1 MSSESNLT
9 SRFQK
14 GQKKSPEEIKKR
26 EETKRVNKAIKN
38 LVYEQLK
45 QDLLNGDSA
54 KQKPYYQTFLNNYLK
69 QALKDPNGRPATTIA
84 SMIFT
89 PDILTA
95 LDASHEREMANDIN
109 FALYKLNEDYFQEQR
124 DVLVEINHSKK
135 ILVCCSRRAGK
146 CFGKG
151 TKIRLFDGT
160 IKNVEDIRV
169 GDIVLDYNGNP
180 TEVSSTTS
188 GTDKMYLVKDT
199 SLSNNMEFVCN
210 EPHIL
215 TIKCSRNDQTR
226 KHNSPYKKGEIYDI
240 PLVDFLKL
248 PKYEQKRFSLF
259 RASIEYEEKEHLIDP
274 YLLGLWLGD
283 GNKECPRITVCGDEK
298 DLCNYLSNNYNC
310 SISLSNGKSLN
321 VYGYYIKGI
330 KQFFKELNLLYNK
343 HIPFEYLHDS
353 KRNRLKLLAGL
364 IDSDGYKP
372 KRKNMLEFCNT
383 NKTLIDNVIE
393 LCNSLGFKT
402 SVRTKIP
409 TMYGKK
415 CSRCWTITI
424 KGKLS
429 NIPNVVKRKHCED
442 SKQDTCNNFTINYL
456 GINTY
461 YGFTLKGNKRF
472 CLEDYTVVHNTE
484 MTSGAIVKSALKNP
498 GSRIIYINLTFKN
511 AVKQI
516 WDKVIKASEDTG
528 LQIEKSSKN
537 DGEIEWVNGSSLR
550 IKGNSNNAEADT
562 LRGESKVSLVIID
575 EAFHQK
581 NMEYAINEV
590 IMPFLA
596 DLGDKAT
603 ILCTGTPPRIPHTYM
618 EKLWSKDKTWR
629 HYHWTA
635 ENNPHIPNFE
645 KFIEEVCKAKGL
657 TKEAPFIQRE
667 YYGVIGAYDTEA
679 MVFKNYQTYTELP
692 ASFTA
697 NRIAIGC
704 DWGFSDYNSIIT
716 VAYNTQS
723 GEAYIIEEKKFNKA
737 TVTEIITEVKK
748 SYEAA
753 KNRFGIDD
761 IQILCD
767 TNEQSITYELYAN
780 QHLPAYNA
788 YKYDKASAIA
798 QLSDWLRSG
807 KIKVNA
813 NDIYLKD
820 EFERTLYKRD
830 EDDDSILPEI
840 DDDIFH
846 PDAIMALLYASR
858 TIAFDMG
865 DKWQIDGV
873 NTGGESTNKKEGW

>member
-1 MSSESNLT
+1 MNSENNLT

-45 QDLLNGDSA
+45 QDLLNGDNA

-69 QALKDPNGRPATTIA
+69 QALKDPNGRPATTVA

-146 CFGKG
+146 S
-151 TKIRLFDGT
+151 
-160 IKNVEDIRV
+160 
-169 GDIVLDYNGNP
+169 Y
-180 TEVSSTTS
+180 
-188 GTDKMYLVKDT
+188 
-199 SLSNNMEFVCN
+199 
-210 EPHIL
+210 
-215 TIKCSRNDQTR
+215 
-226 KHNSPYKKGEIYDI
+226 
-240 PLVDFLKL
+240 
-248 PKYEQKRFSLF
+248 
-259 RASIEYEEKEHLIDP
+259 
-274 YLLGLWLGD
+274 
-283 GNKECPRITVCGDEK
+283 
-298 DLCNYLSNNYNC
+298 
-310 SISLSNGKSLN
+310 
-321 VYGYYIKGI
+321 
-330 KQFFKELNLLYNK
+330 
-343 HIPFEYLHDS
+343 
-353 KRNRLKLLAGL
+353 
-364 IDSDGYKP
+364 
-372 KRKNMLEFCNT
+372 FCA
-383 NKTLIDNVIE
+383 
-393 LCNSLGFKT
+393 
-402 SVRTKIP
+402 
-409 TMYGKK
+409 
-415 CSRCWTITI
+415 
-424 KGKLS
+424 
-429 NIPNVVKRKHCED
+429 
-442 SKQDTCNNFTINYL
+442 
-456 GINTY
+456 
-461 YGFTLKGNKRF
+461 
-472 CLEDYTVVHNTE
+472 
-484 MTSGAIVKSALKNP
+484 GAIVKSALKNP

-516 WDKVIKASEDTG
+516 WDNVIKASEAVG
-528 LQIEKSSKN
+528 LQIDKSSKN

-562 LRGESKVSLVIID
+562 LRGESKVSLVVID

-618 EKLWSKDKTWR
+618 EKLWSNDKTWR

-635 ENNPHIPNFE
+635 ENNPHVPDFE

-657 TKEAPFIQRE
+657 TKDAPFIQRE

-679 MVFKNYQTYTELP
+679 MVFKNYQSYTELP
-692 ASFTA
+692 TSFTA

-723 GEAYIIEEKKFNKA
+723 GEAYVIEEKKFNKA
-737 TVTEIITEVKK
+737 TVSEIITEVKR

>member
-1 MSSESNLT
+1 MNSESNLT

-14 GQKKSPEEIKKR
+14 GHKKSPEEIKKR

-45 QDLLNGDSA
+45 QDLLNGDNA

-69 QALKDPNGRPATTIA
+69 QALKDPNGRPATTVA

-146 CFGKG
+146 S
-151 TKIRLFDGT
+151 
-160 IKNVEDIRV
+160 
-169 GDIVLDYNGNP
+169 Y
-180 TEVSSTTS
+180 
-188 GTDKMYLVKDT
+188 
-199 SLSNNMEFVCN
+199 
-210 EPHIL
+210 
-215 TIKCSRNDQTR
+215 
-226 KHNSPYKKGEIYDI
+226 
-240 PLVDFLKL
+240 
-248 PKYEQKRFSLF
+248 
-259 RASIEYEEKEHLIDP
+259 
-274 YLLGLWLGD
+274 
-283 GNKECPRITVCGDEK
+283 
-298 DLCNYLSNNYNC
+298 
-310 SISLSNGKSLN
+310 
-321 VYGYYIKGI
+321 
-330 KQFFKELNLLYNK
+330 
-343 HIPFEYLHDS
+343 
-353 KRNRLKLLAGL
+353 
-364 IDSDGYKP
+364 
-372 KRKNMLEFCNT
+372 FCA
-383 NKTLIDNVIE
+383 
-393 LCNSLGFKT
+393 
-402 SVRTKIP
+402 
-409 TMYGKK
+409 
-415 CSRCWTITI
+415 
-424 KGKLS
+424 
-429 NIPNVVKRKHCED
+429 
-442 SKQDTCNNFTINYL
+442 
-456 GINTY
+456 
-461 YGFTLKGNKRF
+461 
-472 CLEDYTVVHNTE
+472 
-484 MTSGAIVKSALKNP
+484 GAIVKSALKNP

-516 WDKVIKASEDTG
+516 WDNVIKASEAVG
-528 LQIEKSSKN
+528 LQIDKSSKN

-562 LRGESKVSLVIID
+562 LRGESKVSLVVID

-618 EKLWSKDKTWR
+618 EKLWNNDKTWR

-635 ENNPHIPNFE
+635 ENNPHVPDFE

-657 TKEAPFIQRE
+657 TKDAPFIQRE

-679 MVFKNYQTYTELP
+679 MVFKNYQSYTELP
-692 ASFTA
+692 TSFTA

-723 GEAYIIEEKKFNKA
+723 GEAYVIEEKKFNKA
-737 TVTEIITEVKK
+737 TVSEIIAEVKR

-830 EDDDSILPEI
+830 EDDSILPEI

>member
-69 QALKDPNGRPATTIA
+69 QALKDPNGRPATTVA

-146 CFGKG
+146 S
-151 TKIRLFDGT
+151 
-160 IKNVEDIRV
+160 
-169 GDIVLDYNGNP
+169 Y
-180 TEVSSTTS
+180 
-188 GTDKMYLVKDT
+188 
-199 SLSNNMEFVCN
+199 
-210 EPHIL
+210 
-215 TIKCSRNDQTR
+215 
-226 KHNSPYKKGEIYDI
+226 
-240 PLVDFLKL
+240 
-248 PKYEQKRFSLF
+248 
-259 RASIEYEEKEHLIDP
+259 
-274 YLLGLWLGD
+274 
-283 GNKECPRITVCGDEK
+283 
-298 DLCNYLSNNYNC
+298 
-310 SISLSNGKSLN
+310 
-321 VYGYYIKGI
+321 
-330 KQFFKELNLLYNK
+330 
-343 HIPFEYLHDS
+343 
-353 KRNRLKLLAGL
+353 
-364 IDSDGYKP
+364 
-372 KRKNMLEFCNT
+372 FCA
-383 NKTLIDNVIE
+383 
-393 LCNSLGFKT
+393 
-402 SVRTKIP
+402 
-409 TMYGKK
+409 
-415 CSRCWTITI
+415 
-424 KGKLS
+424 
-429 NIPNVVKRKHCED
+429 
-442 SKQDTCNNFTINYL
+442 
-456 GINTY
+456 
-461 YGFTLKGNKRF
+461 
-472 CLEDYTVVHNTE
+472 
-484 MTSGAIVKSALKNP
+484 GAIVKSALKNP

-516 WDKVIKASEDTG
+516 WDNVIKASEAVG
-528 LQIEKSSKN
+528 LQIDKSSKN

-562 LRGESKVSLVIID
+562 LRGESKVSLVVID

-618 EKLWSKDKTWR
+618 EKLWSNDKTWR

-635 ENNPHIPNFE
+635 ENNPHVPDFE

-657 TKEAPFIQRE
+657 TKDAPFIQRE

-679 MVFKNYQTYTELP
+679 MVFKNYQSYTELP
-692 ASFTA
+692 TSFTA

-723 GEAYIIEEKKFNKA
+723 GEAYVIEEKKFNKA
-737 TVTEIITEVKK
+737 TVSEIITEVKR

>member
-45 QDLLNGDSA
+45 QDLLNGDNA

-69 QALKDPNGRPATTIA
+69 QALKDPNGRPATTVA

-146 CFGKG
+146 S
-151 TKIRLFDGT
+151 
-160 IKNVEDIRV
+160 
-169 GDIVLDYNGNP
+169 Y
-180 TEVSSTTS
+180 
-188 GTDKMYLVKDT
+188 
-199 SLSNNMEFVCN
+199 
-210 EPHIL
+210 
-215 TIKCSRNDQTR
+215 
-226 KHNSPYKKGEIYDI
+226 
-240 PLVDFLKL
+240 
-248 PKYEQKRFSLF
+248 
-259 RASIEYEEKEHLIDP
+259 
-274 YLLGLWLGD
+274 
-283 GNKECPRITVCGDEK
+283 
-298 DLCNYLSNNYNC
+298 
-310 SISLSNGKSLN
+310 
-321 VYGYYIKGI
+321 
-330 KQFFKELNLLYNK
+330 
-343 HIPFEYLHDS
+343 
-353 KRNRLKLLAGL
+353 
-364 IDSDGYKP
+364 
-372 KRKNMLEFCNT
+372 FCA
-383 NKTLIDNVIE
+383 
-393 LCNSLGFKT
+393 
-402 SVRTKIP
+402 
-409 TMYGKK
+409 
-415 CSRCWTITI
+415 
-424 KGKLS
+424 
-429 NIPNVVKRKHCED
+429 
-442 SKQDTCNNFTINYL
+442 
-456 GINTY
+456 
-461 YGFTLKGNKRF
+461 
-472 CLEDYTVVHNTE
+472 
-484 MTSGAIVKSALKNP
+484 GAIVKSALKNP

-516 WDKVIKASEDTG
+516 WDNVIKASEAVG
-528 LQIEKSSKN
+528 LQIDKSSKN

-562 LRGESKVSLVIID
+562 LRGESKVSLVVID

-618 EKLWSKDKTWR
+618 EKLWSNDKTWR

-635 ENNPHIPNFE
+635 ENNPHVPDFE
-645 KFIEEVCKAKGL
+645 KFIEEVCEAKGL
-657 TKEAPFIQRE
+657 TKDAPFIQRE

-679 MVFKNYQTYTELP
+679 MVFKNYQSYTELP
-692 ASFTA
+692 TSFTA

-723 GEAYIIEEKKFNKA
+723 GEAYVIEEKKFNKA
-737 TVTEIITEVKK
+737 TVSEIITEVKK
-748 SYEAA
+748 SYETA

>member
-69 QALKDPNGRPATTIA
+69 QALKDPNGRPATTVA

-146 CFGKG
+146 S
-151 TKIRLFDGT
+151 
-160 IKNVEDIRV
+160 
-169 GDIVLDYNGNP
+169 Y
-180 TEVSSTTS
+180 
-188 GTDKMYLVKDT
+188 
-199 SLSNNMEFVCN
+199 
-210 EPHIL
+210 
-215 TIKCSRNDQTR
+215 
-226 KHNSPYKKGEIYDI
+226 
-240 PLVDFLKL
+240 
-248 PKYEQKRFSLF
+248 
-259 RASIEYEEKEHLIDP
+259 
-274 YLLGLWLGD
+274 
-283 GNKECPRITVCGDEK
+283 
-298 DLCNYLSNNYNC
+298 
-310 SISLSNGKSLN
+310 
-321 VYGYYIKGI
+321 
-330 KQFFKELNLLYNK
+330 
-343 HIPFEYLHDS
+343 
-353 KRNRLKLLAGL
+353 
-364 IDSDGYKP
+364 
-372 KRKNMLEFCNT
+372 FCA
-383 NKTLIDNVIE
+383 
-393 LCNSLGFKT
+393 
-402 SVRTKIP
+402 
-409 TMYGKK
+409 
-415 CSRCWTITI
+415 
-424 KGKLS
+424 
-429 NIPNVVKRKHCED
+429 
-442 SKQDTCNNFTINYL
+442 
-456 GINTY
+456 
-461 YGFTLKGNKRF
+461 
-472 CLEDYTVVHNTE
+472 
-484 MTSGAIVKSALKNP
+484 GAIVKSALKNP

-516 WDKVIKASEDTG
+516 WDNVIKASEEVG
-528 LQIEKSSKN
+528 LQIDKSSKN

-562 LRGESKVSLVIID
+562 LRGESKVSLVVID

-618 EKLWSKDKTWR
+618 EKLWSNDKTWR

-657 TKEAPFIQRE
+657 TKDAPFIQRE

-692 ASFTA
+692 TSFTA

-723 GEAYIIEEKKFNKA
+723 GEAYVIEEKKFNKA
-737 TVTEIITEVKK
+737 TVSEIITEVKR

>member
-1 MSSESNLT
+1 MNSESNLT

-89 PDILTA
+89 PDLLTA

-146 CFGKG
+146 S
-151 TKIRLFDGT
+151 
-160 IKNVEDIRV
+160 
-169 GDIVLDYNGNP
+169 Y
-180 TEVSSTTS
+180 
-188 GTDKMYLVKDT
+188 
-199 SLSNNMEFVCN
+199 
-210 EPHIL
+210 
-215 TIKCSRNDQTR
+215 
-226 KHNSPYKKGEIYDI
+226 
-240 PLVDFLKL
+240 
-248 PKYEQKRFSLF
+248 
-259 RASIEYEEKEHLIDP
+259 
-274 YLLGLWLGD
+274 
-283 GNKECPRITVCGDEK
+283 
-298 DLCNYLSNNYNC
+298 
-310 SISLSNGKSLN
+310 
-321 VYGYYIKGI
+321 
-330 KQFFKELNLLYNK
+330 
-343 HIPFEYLHDS
+343 
-353 KRNRLKLLAGL
+353 
-364 IDSDGYKP
+364 
-372 KRKNMLEFCNT
+372 FCA
-383 NKTLIDNVIE
+383 
-393 LCNSLGFKT
+393 
-402 SVRTKIP
+402 
-409 TMYGKK
+409 
-415 CSRCWTITI
+415 
-424 KGKLS
+424 
-429 NIPNVVKRKHCED
+429 
-442 SKQDTCNNFTINYL
+442 
-456 GINTY
+456 
-461 YGFTLKGNKRF
+461 
-472 CLEDYTVVHNTE
+472 
-484 MTSGAIVKSALKNP
+484 GAIVKSALKNP

-516 WDKVIKASEDTG
+516 WDNVIKASEAVG
-528 LQIEKSSKN
+528 LQIDKSSKN

-562 LRGESKVSLVIID
+562 LRGESKVSLVVID

-618 EKLWSKDKTWR
+618 EKLWSNDKTWR

-657 TKEAPFIQRE
+657 TKDAPFIQRE

-723 GEAYIIEEKKFNKA
+723 GEAYVIEEKKFNKA
-737 TVTEIITEVKK
+737 TVSEIITEVKK

>member
-45 QDLLNGDSA
+45 QDLLNGDNA

-69 QALKDPNGRPATTIA
+69 QALKDPNGRPATTVA

-146 CFGKG
+146 S
-151 TKIRLFDGT
+151 
-160 IKNVEDIRV
+160 
-169 GDIVLDYNGNP
+169 Y
-180 TEVSSTTS
+180 
-188 GTDKMYLVKDT
+188 
-199 SLSNNMEFVCN
+199 
-210 EPHIL
+210 
-215 TIKCSRNDQTR
+215 
-226 KHNSPYKKGEIYDI
+226 
-240 PLVDFLKL
+240 
-248 PKYEQKRFSLF
+248 
-259 RASIEYEEKEHLIDP
+259 
-274 YLLGLWLGD
+274 
-283 GNKECPRITVCGDEK
+283 
-298 DLCNYLSNNYNC
+298 
-310 SISLSNGKSLN
+310 
-321 VYGYYIKGI
+321 
-330 KQFFKELNLLYNK
+330 
-343 HIPFEYLHDS
+343 
-353 KRNRLKLLAGL
+353 
-364 IDSDGYKP
+364 
-372 KRKNMLEFCNT
+372 FCA
-383 NKTLIDNVIE
+383 
-393 LCNSLGFKT
+393 
-402 SVRTKIP
+402 
-409 TMYGKK
+409 
-415 CSRCWTITI
+415 
-424 KGKLS
+424 
-429 NIPNVVKRKHCED
+429 
-442 SKQDTCNNFTINYL
+442 
-456 GINTY
+456 
-461 YGFTLKGNKRF
+461 
-472 CLEDYTVVHNTE
+472 
-484 MTSGAIVKSALKNP
+484 GAIVKSALKNP

-516 WDKVIKASEDTG
+516 WDNVIKASEAVG
-528 LQIEKSSKN
+528 LQIDKSSKN

-562 LRGESKVSLVIID
+562 LRGESKVSLVVID

-618 EKLWSKDKTWR
+618 EKLWNNDKTWR

-635 ENNPHIPNFE
+635 ENNPHVPDFE

-657 TKEAPFIQRE
+657 TKDAPFIQRE

-679 MVFKNYQTYTELP
+679 MVFKNYQSYTELP
-692 ASFTA
+692 TSFTA

-723 GEAYIIEEKKFNKA
+723 GEAYVIEEKKFNKA
-737 TVTEIITEVKK
+737 TVSEIIAEVKR

>member
-1 MSSESNLT
+1 MSSENNLT

-45 QDLLNGDSA
+45 QDLLNGDNA

-69 QALKDPNGRPATTIA
+69 QALKDPNGRPATTVA

-146 CFGKG
+146 S
-151 TKIRLFDGT
+151 
-160 IKNVEDIRV
+160 
-169 GDIVLDYNGNP
+169 Y
-180 TEVSSTTS
+180 
-188 GTDKMYLVKDT
+188 
-199 SLSNNMEFVCN
+199 
-210 EPHIL
+210 
-215 TIKCSRNDQTR
+215 
-226 KHNSPYKKGEIYDI
+226 
-240 PLVDFLKL
+240 
-248 PKYEQKRFSLF
+248 
-259 RASIEYEEKEHLIDP
+259 
-274 YLLGLWLGD
+274 
-283 GNKECPRITVCGDEK
+283 
-298 DLCNYLSNNYNC
+298 
-310 SISLSNGKSLN
+310 
-321 VYGYYIKGI
+321 
-330 KQFFKELNLLYNK
+330 
-343 HIPFEYLHDS
+343 
-353 KRNRLKLLAGL
+353 
-364 IDSDGYKP
+364 
-372 KRKNMLEFCNT
+372 FCA
-383 NKTLIDNVIE
+383 
-393 LCNSLGFKT
+393 
-402 SVRTKIP
+402 
-409 TMYGKK
+409 
-415 CSRCWTITI
+415 
-424 KGKLS
+424 
-429 NIPNVVKRKHCED
+429 
-442 SKQDTCNNFTINYL
+442 
-456 GINTY
+456 
-461 YGFTLKGNKRF
+461 
-472 CLEDYTVVHNTE
+472 
-484 MTSGAIVKSALKNP
+484 GAIVKSALKNP

-516 WDKVIKASEDTG
+516 WDNVIKASEAVG
-528 LQIEKSSKN
+528 LQIDKSSKN

-562 LRGESKVSLVIID
+562 LRGESKVSLVVID

-618 EKLWSKDKTWR
+618 EKLWSDDKTWR

-635 ENNPHIPNFE
+635 ENNPHVPDFE

-657 TKEAPFIQRE
+657 TKDAPFIQRE

-679 MVFKNYQTYTELP
+679 MVFKNYQSYTELP
-692 ASFTA
+692 TSFTA

-723 GEAYIIEEKKFNKA
+723 GEAYVIEEKKFNKA
-737 TVTEIITEVKK
+737 TVSEIITEVKK

>member
-146 CFGKG
+146 S
-151 TKIRLFDGT
+151 
-160 IKNVEDIRV
+160 
-169 GDIVLDYNGNP
+169 Y
-180 TEVSSTTS
+180 
-188 GTDKMYLVKDT
+188 
-199 SLSNNMEFVCN
+199 
-210 EPHIL
+210 
-215 TIKCSRNDQTR
+215 
-226 KHNSPYKKGEIYDI
+226 
-240 PLVDFLKL
+240 
-248 PKYEQKRFSLF
+248 
-259 RASIEYEEKEHLIDP
+259 
-274 YLLGLWLGD
+274 
-283 GNKECPRITVCGDEK
+283 
-298 DLCNYLSNNYNC
+298 
-310 SISLSNGKSLN
+310 
-321 VYGYYIKGI
+321 
-330 KQFFKELNLLYNK
+330 
-343 HIPFEYLHDS
+343 
-353 KRNRLKLLAGL
+353 
-364 IDSDGYKP
+364 
-372 KRKNMLEFCNT
+372 FCA
-383 NKTLIDNVIE
+383 
-393 LCNSLGFKT
+393 
-402 SVRTKIP
+402 
-409 TMYGKK
+409 
-415 CSRCWTITI
+415 
-424 KGKLS
+424 
-429 NIPNVVKRKHCED
+429 
-442 SKQDTCNNFTINYL
+442 
-456 GINTY
+456 
-461 YGFTLKGNKRF
+461 
-472 CLEDYTVVHNTE
+472 
-484 MTSGAIVKSALKNP
+484 GAIVKSALKNP

-516 WDKVIKASEDTG
+516 WDNVIKASEDTG
-528 LQIEKSSKN
+528 LQIDKSSKN

-562 LRGESKVSLVIID
+562 LRGESKVSLVVID

-618 EKLWSKDKTWR
+618 EKLWSNDKTWR

-635 ENNPHIPNFE
+635 ENNPHIPDFE
-645 KFIEEVCKAKGL
+645 KFIEEVCEAKGL
-657 TKEAPFIQRE
+657 TKDAPFIQRE

-679 MVFKNYQTYTELP
+679 MVFKNYQSYTELP
-692 ASFTA
+692 TSFTA

-723 GEAYIIEEKKFNKA
+723 GEAYVIEEKKFNKA
-737 TVTEIITEVKK
+737 TVSEIITEVKR

>member
-146 CFGKG
+146 S
-151 TKIRLFDGT
+151 
-160 IKNVEDIRV
+160 
-169 GDIVLDYNGNP
+169 Y
-180 TEVSSTTS
+180 
-188 GTDKMYLVKDT
+188 
-199 SLSNNMEFVCN
+199 
-210 EPHIL
+210 
-215 TIKCSRNDQTR
+215 
-226 KHNSPYKKGEIYDI
+226 
-240 PLVDFLKL
+240 
-248 PKYEQKRFSLF
+248 
-259 RASIEYEEKEHLIDP
+259 
-274 YLLGLWLGD
+274 
-283 GNKECPRITVCGDEK
+283 
-298 DLCNYLSNNYNC
+298 
-310 SISLSNGKSLN
+310 
-321 VYGYYIKGI
+321 
-330 KQFFKELNLLYNK
+330 
-343 HIPFEYLHDS
+343 
-353 KRNRLKLLAGL
+353 
-364 IDSDGYKP
+364 
-372 KRKNMLEFCNT
+372 FCA
-383 NKTLIDNVIE
+383 
-393 LCNSLGFKT
+393 
-402 SVRTKIP
+402 
-409 TMYGKK
+409 
-415 CSRCWTITI
+415 
-424 KGKLS
+424 
-429 NIPNVVKRKHCED
+429 
-442 SKQDTCNNFTINYL
+442 
-456 GINTY
+456 
-461 YGFTLKGNKRF
+461 
-472 CLEDYTVVHNTE
+472 
-484 MTSGAIVKSALKNP
+484 GAIVKSALKNP

-516 WDKVIKASEDTG
+516 WDNVIKASEAVG
-528 LQIEKSSKN
+528 LQIDKSSKN

-562 LRGESKVSLVIID
+562 LRGESKVSLVVID

-618 EKLWSKDKTWR
+618 EKLWSNDKTWR

-635 ENNPHIPNFE
+635 ENNPHIPDFE

-657 TKEAPFIQRE
+657 TKDAPFIQRE

-692 ASFTA
+692 TSFTA

-723 GEAYIIEEKKFNKA
+723 GEAYVIEEKKFNKA
-737 TVTEIITEVKK
+737 TVSEIITEVKR

>member
-89 PDILTA
+89 PDVLTA

-146 CFGKG
+146 SYFC
-151 TKIRLFDGT
+151 
-160 IKNVEDIRV
+160 
-169 GDIVLDYNGNP
+169 
-180 TEVSSTTS
+180 
-188 GTDKMYLVKDT
+188 
-199 SLSNNMEFVCN
+199 
-210 EPHIL
+210 
-215 TIKCSRNDQTR
+215 
-226 KHNSPYKKGEIYDI
+226 
-240 PLVDFLKL
+240 
-248 PKYEQKRFSLF
+248 
-259 RASIEYEEKEHLIDP
+259 
-274 YLLGLWLGD
+274 
-283 GNKECPRITVCGDEK
+283 
-298 DLCNYLSNNYNC
+298 
-310 SISLSNGKSLN
+310 
-321 VYGYYIKGI
+321 
-330 KQFFKELNLLYNK
+330 
-343 HIPFEYLHDS
+343 
-353 KRNRLKLLAGL
+353 AGA
-364 IDSDGYKP
+364 
-372 KRKNMLEFCNT
+372 
-383 NKTLIDNVIE
+383 V
-393 LCNSLGFKT
+393 
-402 SVRTKIP
+402 
-409 TMYGKK
+409 
-415 CSRCWTITI
+415 
-424 KGKLS
+424 
-429 NIPNVVKRKHCED
+429 
-442 SKQDTCNNFTINYL
+442 
-456 GINTY
+456 
-461 YGFTLKGNKRF
+461 
-472 CLEDYTVVHNTE
+472 
-484 MTSGAIVKSALKNP
+484 VKSALKNP

-516 WDKVIKASEDTG
+516 WDNVIKASEAVG
-528 LQIEKSSKN
+528 LQIDKSSKN

-562 LRGESKVSLVIID
+562 LRGESKVSLVVID

-618 EKLWSKDKTWR
+618 EKLWSNDKTWR

-635 ENNPHIPNFE
+635 ENNPHIPDFE

-657 TKEAPFIQRE
+657 TKDAPFIQRE

-692 ASFTA
+692 TSFTA

-723 GEAYIIEEKKFNKA
+723 GEAYVIEEKKFNKA
-737 TVTEIITEVKK
+737 TVSEIITEVKR
-748 SYEAA
+748 SYETA

>member
-89 PDILTA
+89 PDVLTA

-146 CFGKG
+146 S
-151 TKIRLFDGT
+151 
-160 IKNVEDIRV
+160 
-169 GDIVLDYNGNP
+169 Y
-180 TEVSSTTS
+180 
-188 GTDKMYLVKDT
+188 
-199 SLSNNMEFVCN
+199 
-210 EPHIL
+210 
-215 TIKCSRNDQTR
+215 
-226 KHNSPYKKGEIYDI
+226 
-240 PLVDFLKL
+240 
-248 PKYEQKRFSLF
+248 
-259 RASIEYEEKEHLIDP
+259 
-274 YLLGLWLGD
+274 
-283 GNKECPRITVCGDEK
+283 
-298 DLCNYLSNNYNC
+298 
-310 SISLSNGKSLN
+310 
-321 VYGYYIKGI
+321 
-330 KQFFKELNLLYNK
+330 
-343 HIPFEYLHDS
+343 
-353 KRNRLKLLAGL
+353 
-364 IDSDGYKP
+364 
-372 KRKNMLEFCNT
+372 FCA
-383 NKTLIDNVIE
+383 
-393 LCNSLGFKT
+393 
-402 SVRTKIP
+402 
-409 TMYGKK
+409 
-415 CSRCWTITI
+415 
-424 KGKLS
+424 
-429 NIPNVVKRKHCED
+429 
-442 SKQDTCNNFTINYL
+442 
-456 GINTY
+456 
-461 YGFTLKGNKRF
+461 
-472 CLEDYTVVHNTE
+472 
-484 MTSGAIVKSALKNP
+484 GAIVKSALKNP

-516 WDKVIKASEDTG
+516 WDNVIKASEAVG
-528 LQIEKSSKN
+528 LQIDKSSKN

-562 LRGESKVSLVIID
+562 LRGESKVSLVVID

-618 EKLWSKDKTWR
+618 EKLWSNDKTWR

-635 ENNPHIPNFE
+635 ENNPHIPDFE
-645 KFIEEVCKAKGL
+645 KFIEEVCEAKGL
-657 TKEAPFIQRE
+657 TKDAPFIQRE

-692 ASFTA
+692 TSFTA

-723 GEAYIIEEKKFNKA
+723 GEAYVIEEKKFNKA
-737 TVTEIITEVKK
+737 TVTEIITEVKR
-748 SYEAA
+748 SYETA

>member
-45 QDLLNGDSA
+45 QDLLNGDNA

-69 QALKDPNGRPATTIA
+69 QALKDPNGRPATTVD

-146 CFGKG
+146 S
-151 TKIRLFDGT
+151 
-160 IKNVEDIRV
+160 
-169 GDIVLDYNGNP
+169 Y
-180 TEVSSTTS
+180 
-188 GTDKMYLVKDT
+188 
-199 SLSNNMEFVCN
+199 
-210 EPHIL
+210 
-215 TIKCSRNDQTR
+215 
-226 KHNSPYKKGEIYDI
+226 
-240 PLVDFLKL
+240 
-248 PKYEQKRFSLF
+248 
-259 RASIEYEEKEHLIDP
+259 
-274 YLLGLWLGD
+274 
-283 GNKECPRITVCGDEK
+283 
-298 DLCNYLSNNYNC
+298 
-310 SISLSNGKSLN
+310 
-321 VYGYYIKGI
+321 
-330 KQFFKELNLLYNK
+330 
-343 HIPFEYLHDS
+343 
-353 KRNRLKLLAGL
+353 
-364 IDSDGYKP
+364 
-372 KRKNMLEFCNT
+372 FCA
-383 NKTLIDNVIE
+383 
-393 LCNSLGFKT
+393 
-402 SVRTKIP
+402 
-409 TMYGKK
+409 
-415 CSRCWTITI
+415 
-424 KGKLS
+424 
-429 NIPNVVKRKHCED
+429 
-442 SKQDTCNNFTINYL
+442 
-456 GINTY
+456 
-461 YGFTLKGNKRF
+461 
-472 CLEDYTVVHNTE
+472 
-484 MTSGAIVKSALKNP
+484 GAIVKSALKNP

-516 WDKVIKASEDTG
+516 WDNVIKASEAVG
-528 LQIEKSSKN
+528 LQIDKSSKN

-562 LRGESKVSLVIID
+562 LRGESKVSLVVID

-618 EKLWSKDKTWR
+618 EKLWSNDKTWR

-635 ENNPHIPNFE
+635 ENNPHVPDFE

-657 TKEAPFIQRE
+657 TKDAPFIQRE

-679 MVFKNYQTYTELP
+679 MVFKNYQSYTELP
-692 ASFTA
+692 TSFTA

-723 GEAYIIEEKKFNKA
+723 GEAYVIEEKKFNKA
-737 TVTEIITEVKK
+737 TVSEIITEVKR

>member
-146 CFGKG
+146 S
-151 TKIRLFDGT
+151 
-160 IKNVEDIRV
+160 
-169 GDIVLDYNGNP
+169 Y
-180 TEVSSTTS
+180 
-188 GTDKMYLVKDT
+188 
-199 SLSNNMEFVCN
+199 
-210 EPHIL
+210 
-215 TIKCSRNDQTR
+215 
-226 KHNSPYKKGEIYDI
+226 
-240 PLVDFLKL
+240 
-248 PKYEQKRFSLF
+248 
-259 RASIEYEEKEHLIDP
+259 
-274 YLLGLWLGD
+274 
-283 GNKECPRITVCGDEK
+283 
-298 DLCNYLSNNYNC
+298 
-310 SISLSNGKSLN
+310 
-321 VYGYYIKGI
+321 
-330 KQFFKELNLLYNK
+330 
-343 HIPFEYLHDS
+343 
-353 KRNRLKLLAGL
+353 
-364 IDSDGYKP
+364 
-372 KRKNMLEFCNT
+372 FCA
-383 NKTLIDNVIE
+383 
-393 LCNSLGFKT
+393 
-402 SVRTKIP
+402 
-409 TMYGKK
+409 
-415 CSRCWTITI
+415 
-424 KGKLS
+424 
-429 NIPNVVKRKHCED
+429 
-442 SKQDTCNNFTINYL
+442 
-456 GINTY
+456 
-461 YGFTLKGNKRF
+461 
-472 CLEDYTVVHNTE
+472 
-484 MTSGAIVKSALKNP
+484 GAIVKSALKNP

-511 AVKQI
+511 AVKQV
-516 WDKVIKASEDTG
+516 WDNVIKASEDTG
-528 LQIEKSSKN
+528 LQIDKSSKN

-618 EKLWSKDKTWR
+618 EKLWSNDKTWR

-657 TKEAPFIQRE
+657 TKDAPFIQRE

-692 ASFTA
+692 TSFTA

-723 GEAYIIEEKKFNKA
+723 GEAYVIEEKKFNKA
-737 TVTEIITEVKK
+737 TVSEIITEVKR

>member
-45 QDLLNGDSA
+45 QDLLNGDNA

-89 PDILTA
+89 PDVLTA

-135 ILVCCSRRAGK
+135 ILGCCSRRAGK
-146 CFGKG
+146 SFMC
-151 TKIRLFDGT
+151 
-160 IKNVEDIRV
+160 
-169 GDIVLDYNGNP
+169 
-180 TEVSSTTS
+180 
-188 GTDKMYLVKDT
+188 
-199 SLSNNMEFVCN
+199 
-210 EPHIL
+210 
-215 TIKCSRNDQTR
+215 
-226 KHNSPYKKGEIYDI
+226 
-240 PLVDFLKL
+240 
-248 PKYEQKRFSLF
+248 
-259 RASIEYEEKEHLIDP
+259 A
-274 YLLGLWLGD
+274 
-283 GNKECPRITVCGDEK
+283 
-298 DLCNYLSNNYNC
+298 
-310 SISLSNGKSLN
+310 
-321 VYGYYIKGI
+321 
-330 KQFFKELNLLYNK
+330 
-343 HIPFEYLHDS
+343 
-353 KRNRLKLLAGL
+353 
-364 IDSDGYKP
+364 
-372 KRKNMLEFCNT
+372 
-383 NKTLIDNVIE
+383 
-393 LCNSLGFKT
+393 
-402 SVRTKIP
+402 
-409 TMYGKK
+409 
-415 CSRCWTITI
+415 
-424 KGKLS
+424 
-429 NIPNVVKRKHCED
+429 
-442 SKQDTCNNFTINYL
+442 
-456 GINTY
+456 
-461 YGFTLKGNKRF
+461 
-472 CLEDYTVVHNTE
+472 
-484 MTSGAIVKSALKNP
+484 GAIVKSALKNP

-516 WDKVIKASEDTG
+516 WDNVIKASEAVG

-562 LRGESKVSLVIID
+562 LRGESKVSLVVID

-618 EKLWSKDKTWR
+618 EKLWSNDKTWR

-635 ENNPHIPNFE
+635 ENNPHIPDFE
-645 KFIEEVCKAKGL
+645 KFIEEVCEAKGL
-657 TKEAPFIQRE
+657 TKDAPFIQRE

-692 ASFTA
+692 TSFTA

-723 GEAYIIEEKKFNKA
+723 GEAYVIEEKKFNKA
-737 TVTEIITEVKK
+737 TVTEIITEVKR

-820 EFERTLYKRD
+820 EFERTIYKRD

>member
-1 MSSESNLT
+1 MNSESNLT

-45 QDLLNGDSA
+45 QDLLNGDNA

-69 QALKDPNGRPATTIA
+69 QALKDPNGRPATTVA

-146 CFGKG
+146 S
-151 TKIRLFDGT
+151 
-160 IKNVEDIRV
+160 
-169 GDIVLDYNGNP
+169 Y
-180 TEVSSTTS
+180 
-188 GTDKMYLVKDT
+188 
-199 SLSNNMEFVCN
+199 
-210 EPHIL
+210 
-215 TIKCSRNDQTR
+215 
-226 KHNSPYKKGEIYDI
+226 
-240 PLVDFLKL
+240 
-248 PKYEQKRFSLF
+248 
-259 RASIEYEEKEHLIDP
+259 
-274 YLLGLWLGD
+274 
-283 GNKECPRITVCGDEK
+283 
-298 DLCNYLSNNYNC
+298 
-310 SISLSNGKSLN
+310 
-321 VYGYYIKGI
+321 
-330 KQFFKELNLLYNK
+330 
-343 HIPFEYLHDS
+343 
-353 KRNRLKLLAGL
+353 
-364 IDSDGYKP
+364 
-372 KRKNMLEFCNT
+372 FCA
-383 NKTLIDNVIE
+383 
-393 LCNSLGFKT
+393 
-402 SVRTKIP
+402 
-409 TMYGKK
+409 
-415 CSRCWTITI
+415 
-424 KGKLS
+424 
-429 NIPNVVKRKHCED
+429 
-442 SKQDTCNNFTINYL
+442 
-456 GINTY
+456 
-461 YGFTLKGNKRF
+461 
-472 CLEDYTVVHNTE
+472 
-484 MTSGAIVKSALKNP
+484 GAIVKSALKNP

-516 WDKVIKASEDTG
+516 WDNVIKASEAVG
-528 LQIEKSSKN
+528 LQIDKSSKN

-562 LRGESKVSLVIID
+562 LRGESKVSLVVID

-618 EKLWSKDKTWR
+618 EKLWSNDKTWR

-635 ENNPHIPNFE
+635 ENNPHVPDFE

-657 TKEAPFIQRE
+657 TKDAPFIQRE

-679 MVFKNYQTYTELP
+679 MVFKNYQSYTELP
-692 ASFTA
+692 TSFTA

-723 GEAYIIEEKKFNKA
+723 GEAYVIEEKKFNKA
-737 TVTEIITEVKK
+737 TVSEIIAEVKR

>member
-69 QALKDPNGRPATTIA
+69 QALKDPNGRPASTVA

-89 PDILTA
+89 PDVLTA

-146 CFGKG
+146 S
-151 TKIRLFDGT
+151 
-160 IKNVEDIRV
+160 
-169 GDIVLDYNGNP
+169 Y
-180 TEVSSTTS
+180 
-188 GTDKMYLVKDT
+188 
-199 SLSNNMEFVCN
+199 
-210 EPHIL
+210 
-215 TIKCSRNDQTR
+215 
-226 KHNSPYKKGEIYDI
+226 
-240 PLVDFLKL
+240 
-248 PKYEQKRFSLF
+248 
-259 RASIEYEEKEHLIDP
+259 
-274 YLLGLWLGD
+274 
-283 GNKECPRITVCGDEK
+283 
-298 DLCNYLSNNYNC
+298 
-310 SISLSNGKSLN
+310 
-321 VYGYYIKGI
+321 
-330 KQFFKELNLLYNK
+330 
-343 HIPFEYLHDS
+343 
-353 KRNRLKLLAGL
+353 
-364 IDSDGYKP
+364 
-372 KRKNMLEFCNT
+372 FCA
-383 NKTLIDNVIE
+383 
-393 LCNSLGFKT
+393 
-402 SVRTKIP
+402 
-409 TMYGKK
+409 
-415 CSRCWTITI
+415 
-424 KGKLS
+424 
-429 NIPNVVKRKHCED
+429 
-442 SKQDTCNNFTINYL
+442 
-456 GINTY
+456 
-461 YGFTLKGNKRF
+461 
-472 CLEDYTVVHNTE
+472 
-484 MTSGAIVKSALKNP
+484 GAIVKSALKNP
-498 GSRIIYINLTFKN
+498 GSRIIYINLNFRN
-511 AVKQI
+511 AIKQI
-516 WDKVIKASEDTG
+516 WNNVIKASEAVG
-528 LQIEKSSKN
+528 LQIDKSSKN
-537 DGEIEWVNGSSLR
+537 DGEVEWVNGSSLR

-562 LRGESKVSLVIID
+562 LRGESKVSLVVID

-603 ILCTGTPPRIPHTYM
+603 ILCVGTPPRIPHTYM
-618 EKLWSKDKTWR
+618 EKLWSNDKTWR

-635 ENNPHIPNFE
+635 HNNPHIPDFE
-645 KFIEEVCKAKGL
+645 KFIEEEVCKPKGL
-657 TKEAPFIQRE
+657 TKDAPFVQRE

-692 ASFTA
+692 TSFIA

-723 GEAYIIEEKKFNKA
+723 GEAYVIEEKKFNKA
-737 TVTEIITEVKK
+737 TVTEIITEVKR

-807 KIKVNA
+807 KIKVNT

>member
-9 SRFQK
+9 YRFQK

-146 CFGKG
+146 S
-151 TKIRLFDGT
+151 
-160 IKNVEDIRV
+160 
-169 GDIVLDYNGNP
+169 Y
-180 TEVSSTTS
+180 
-188 GTDKMYLVKDT
+188 
-199 SLSNNMEFVCN
+199 
-210 EPHIL
+210 
-215 TIKCSRNDQTR
+215 
-226 KHNSPYKKGEIYDI
+226 
-240 PLVDFLKL
+240 
-248 PKYEQKRFSLF
+248 
-259 RASIEYEEKEHLIDP
+259 
-274 YLLGLWLGD
+274 
-283 GNKECPRITVCGDEK
+283 
-298 DLCNYLSNNYNC
+298 
-310 SISLSNGKSLN
+310 
-321 VYGYYIKGI
+321 
-330 KQFFKELNLLYNK
+330 
-343 HIPFEYLHDS
+343 
-353 KRNRLKLLAGL
+353 
-364 IDSDGYKP
+364 
-372 KRKNMLEFCNT
+372 FCA
-383 NKTLIDNVIE
+383 
-393 LCNSLGFKT
+393 
-402 SVRTKIP
+402 
-409 TMYGKK
+409 
-415 CSRCWTITI
+415 
-424 KGKLS
+424 
-429 NIPNVVKRKHCED
+429 
-442 SKQDTCNNFTINYL
+442 
-456 GINTY
+456 
-461 YGFTLKGNKRF
+461 
-472 CLEDYTVVHNTE
+472 
-484 MTSGAIVKSALKNP
+484 GAIVKSALKNP

-516 WDKVIKASEDTG
+516 WDNVIKASEYTG
-528 LQIEKSSKN
+528 LQIDKSSKN

-618 EKLWSKDKTWR
+618 EKLWSNDKTWR

-635 ENNPHIPNFE
+635 ENNTHIPNFE
-645 KFIEEVCKAKGL
+645 KFVEEVCKAKGL
-657 TKEAPFIQRE
+657 TKDAPFIQRE

-692 ASFTA
+692 TSFTA

-723 GEAYIIEEKKFNKA
+723 GEAYVIEEKKFNKA
-737 TVTEIITEVKK
+737 TVSEIITEVKR

>member
-45 QDLLNGDSA
+45 QDLLNRDSA

-135 ILVCCSRRAGK
+135 MLVCCSRR
-146 CFGKG
+146 
-151 TKIRLFDGT
+151 
-160 IKNVEDIRV
+160 
-169 GDIVLDYNGNP
+169 
-180 TEVSSTTS
+180 S
-188 GTDKMYLVKDT
+188 
-199 SLSNNMEFVCN
+199 
-210 EPHIL
+210 
-215 TIKCSRNDQTR
+215 
-226 KHNSPYKKGEIYDI
+226 
-240 PLVDFLKL
+240 
-248 PKYEQKRFSLF
+248 
-259 RASIEYEEKEHLIDP
+259 
-274 YLLGLWLGD
+274 
-283 GNKECPRITVCGDEK
+283 
-298 DLCNYLSNNYNC
+298 
-310 SISLSNGKSLN
+310 GKS
-321 VYGYYIKGI
+321 
-330 KQFFKELNLLYNK
+330 FMC
-343 HIPFEYLHDS
+343 
-353 KRNRLKLLAGL
+353 A
-364 IDSDGYKP
+364 
-372 KRKNMLEFCNT
+372 
-383 NKTLIDNVIE
+383 
-393 LCNSLGFKT
+393 
-402 SVRTKIP
+402 
-409 TMYGKK
+409 
-415 CSRCWTITI
+415 
-424 KGKLS
+424 
-429 NIPNVVKRKHCED
+429 
-442 SKQDTCNNFTINYL
+442 
-456 GINTY
+456 
-461 YGFTLKGNKRF
+461 
-472 CLEDYTVVHNTE
+472 
-484 MTSGAIVKSALKNP
+484 GAIVKSALKNP

-516 WDKVIKASEDTG
+516 WDNVIKASEEVG
-528 LQIEKSSKN
+528 LQIDKSSKN

-562 LRGESKVSLVIID
+562 LRGESKVSLVVID

-618 EKLWSKDKTWR
+618 EKLWSNDKTWR

-635 ENNPHIPNFE
+635 ENNPHIPDFE
-645 KFIEEVCKAKGL
+645 KFIEEVCEAKGL
-657 TKEAPFIQRE
+657 TKDAPFIQRE

-679 MVFKNYQTYTELP
+679 MVFKNYQTYTEIP
-692 ASFTA
+692 TSFTA

-723 GEAYIIEEKKFNKA
+723 GEAYVIEEKKFNKA
-737 TVTEIITEVKK
+737 TVSEIITEVKR

>member
-1 MSSESNLT
+1 MSSENNLT

-146 CFGKG
+146 S
-151 TKIRLFDGT
+151 
-160 IKNVEDIRV
+160 
-169 GDIVLDYNGNP
+169 Y
-180 TEVSSTTS
+180 
-188 GTDKMYLVKDT
+188 
-199 SLSNNMEFVCN
+199 
-210 EPHIL
+210 
-215 TIKCSRNDQTR
+215 
-226 KHNSPYKKGEIYDI
+226 
-240 PLVDFLKL
+240 
-248 PKYEQKRFSLF
+248 
-259 RASIEYEEKEHLIDP
+259 
-274 YLLGLWLGD
+274 
-283 GNKECPRITVCGDEK
+283 
-298 DLCNYLSNNYNC
+298 
-310 SISLSNGKSLN
+310 
-321 VYGYYIKGI
+321 
-330 KQFFKELNLLYNK
+330 
-343 HIPFEYLHDS
+343 
-353 KRNRLKLLAGL
+353 
-364 IDSDGYKP
+364 
-372 KRKNMLEFCNT
+372 FCA
-383 NKTLIDNVIE
+383 
-393 LCNSLGFKT
+393 
-402 SVRTKIP
+402 
-409 TMYGKK
+409 
-415 CSRCWTITI
+415 
-424 KGKLS
+424 
-429 NIPNVVKRKHCED
+429 
-442 SKQDTCNNFTINYL
+442 
-456 GINTY
+456 
-461 YGFTLKGNKRF
+461 
-472 CLEDYTVVHNTE
+472 
-484 MTSGAIVKSALKNP
+484 GAIVKSALKNP

-516 WDKVIKASEDTG
+516 WDNVIKASEAVG
-528 LQIEKSSKN
+528 LQIDKSSKN

-562 LRGESKVSLVIID
+562 LRGESKVSLVVID

-603 ILCTGTPPRIPHTYM
+603 ILCAGTPPRIPHTYM
-618 EKLWSKDKTWR
+618 EKLWSNDKTWR

-635 ENNPHIPNFE
+635 ENNPHVPDFE

-657 TKEAPFIQRE
+657 TKDAPFIQRE

-679 MVFKNYQTYTELP
+679 MVFKNYQSYTELP
-692 ASFTA
+692 TSFTA

-723 GEAYIIEEKKFNKA
+723 GEAYVIEEKKFNKA
-737 TVTEIITEVKK
+737 TVSEIITEVKR

>member
-45 QDLLNGDSA
+45 QDLLNGDNA

-69 QALKDPNGRPATTIA
+69 QALKDPNGKPAYTVA

-89 PDILTA
+89 PDVLTA

-146 CFGKG
+146 S
-151 TKIRLFDGT
+151 
-160 IKNVEDIRV
+160 
-169 GDIVLDYNGNP
+169 Y
-180 TEVSSTTS
+180 
-188 GTDKMYLVKDT
+188 
-199 SLSNNMEFVCN
+199 
-210 EPHIL
+210 
-215 TIKCSRNDQTR
+215 
-226 KHNSPYKKGEIYDI
+226 
-240 PLVDFLKL
+240 
-248 PKYEQKRFSLF
+248 
-259 RASIEYEEKEHLIDP
+259 
-274 YLLGLWLGD
+274 
-283 GNKECPRITVCGDEK
+283 
-298 DLCNYLSNNYNC
+298 
-310 SISLSNGKSLN
+310 
-321 VYGYYIKGI
+321 
-330 KQFFKELNLLYNK
+330 
-343 HIPFEYLHDS
+343 
-353 KRNRLKLLAGL
+353 
-364 IDSDGYKP
+364 
-372 KRKNMLEFCNT
+372 FCA
-383 NKTLIDNVIE
+383 
-393 LCNSLGFKT
+393 
-402 SVRTKIP
+402 
-409 TMYGKK
+409 
-415 CSRCWTITI
+415 
-424 KGKLS
+424 
-429 NIPNVVKRKHCED
+429 
-442 SKQDTCNNFTINYL
+442 
-456 GINTY
+456 
-461 YGFTLKGNKRF
+461 
-472 CLEDYTVVHNTE
+472 
-484 MTSGAIVKSALKNP
+484 GAIVKSALKNP

-516 WDKVIKASEDTG
+516 WDNVIKASEETG
-528 LQIEKSSKN
+528 LQIDKSSKN

-562 LRGESKVSLVIID
+562 LRGESKVSLVVID

-618 EKLWSKDKTWR
+618 EKLWSNDKTWR

-635 ENNPHIPNFE
+635 ENNPHIPDFE

-657 TKEAPFIQRE
+657 TKDAPFIQRE

-692 ASFTA
+692 TSFTA

-723 GEAYIIEEKKFNKA
+723 GEAYVIEEKKFNKA
-737 TVTEIITEVKK
+737 TVSEIITEVKR

>member
-45 QDLLNGDSA
+45 QDLLNGDNA

-135 ILVCCSRRAGK
+135 MLVCCSRR
-146 CFGKG
+146 
-151 TKIRLFDGT
+151 
-160 IKNVEDIRV
+160 
-169 GDIVLDYNGNP
+169 
-180 TEVSSTTS
+180 S
-188 GTDKMYLVKDT
+188 
-199 SLSNNMEFVCN
+199 
-210 EPHIL
+210 
-215 TIKCSRNDQTR
+215 
-226 KHNSPYKKGEIYDI
+226 
-240 PLVDFLKL
+240 
-248 PKYEQKRFSLF
+248 
-259 RASIEYEEKEHLIDP
+259 
-274 YLLGLWLGD
+274 
-283 GNKECPRITVCGDEK
+283 
-298 DLCNYLSNNYNC
+298 
-310 SISLSNGKSLN
+310 GKS
-321 VYGYYIKGI
+321 
-330 KQFFKELNLLYNK
+330 FMC
-343 HIPFEYLHDS
+343 
-353 KRNRLKLLAGL
+353 A
-364 IDSDGYKP
+364 
-372 KRKNMLEFCNT
+372 
-383 NKTLIDNVIE
+383 
-393 LCNSLGFKT
+393 
-402 SVRTKIP
+402 
-409 TMYGKK
+409 
-415 CSRCWTITI
+415 
-424 KGKLS
+424 
-429 NIPNVVKRKHCED
+429 
-442 SKQDTCNNFTINYL
+442 
-456 GINTY
+456 
-461 YGFTLKGNKRF
+461 
-472 CLEDYTVVHNTE
+472 
-484 MTSGAIVKSALKNP
+484 GAIVKSALKNP

-516 WDKVIKASEDTG
+516 WDNVIKASEEVG
-528 LQIEKSSKN
+528 LQIDKSSKN

-562 LRGESKVSLVIID
+562 LRGESKVSLVVID

-618 EKLWSKDKTWR
+618 EKLWSNDKTWR

-635 ENNPHIPNFE
+635 ENNPHIPDFE
-645 KFIEEVCKAKGL
+645 KFIEEVCEAKGL
-657 TKEAPFIQRE
+657 TKDAPFIQRE

-679 MVFKNYQTYTELP
+679 MVFKNYQTYTEIP
-692 ASFTA
+692 TSFTA

-723 GEAYIIEEKKFNKA
+723 GEAYVIEEKKFNKA
-737 TVTEIITEVKK
+737 TVSEIITEVKR

>member
-1 MSSESNLT
+1 MNSESNLT

-14 GQKKSPEEIKKR
+14 GHKKSPEEIKKR

-45 QDLLNGDSA
+45 QDLLNGDNA

-69 QALKDPNGRPATTIA
+69 QALKDPNGRPATTVA

-146 CFGKG
+146 
-151 TKIRLFDGT
+151 
-160 IKNVEDIRV
+160 
-169 GDIVLDYNGNP
+169 
-180 TEVSSTTS
+180 S
-188 GTDKMYLVKDT
+188 
-199 SLSNNMEFVCN
+199 
-210 EPHIL
+210 
-215 TIKCSRNDQTR
+215 
-226 KHNSPYKKGEIYDI
+226 
-240 PLVDFLKL
+240 
-248 PKYEQKRFSLF
+248 
-259 RASIEYEEKEHLIDP
+259 
-274 YLLGLWLGD
+274 
-283 GNKECPRITVCGDEK
+283 
-298 DLCNYLSNNYNC
+298 
-310 SISLSNGKSLN
+310 
-321 VYGYYIKGI
+321 
-330 KQFFKELNLLYNK
+330 FFC
-343 HIPFEYLHDS
+343 
-353 KRNRLKLLAGL
+353 A
-364 IDSDGYKP
+364 
-372 KRKNMLEFCNT
+372 
-383 NKTLIDNVIE
+383 
-393 LCNSLGFKT
+393 
-402 SVRTKIP
+402 
-409 TMYGKK
+409 
-415 CSRCWTITI
+415 
-424 KGKLS
+424 
-429 NIPNVVKRKHCED
+429 
-442 SKQDTCNNFTINYL
+442 
-456 GINTY
+456 
-461 YGFTLKGNKRF
+461 
-472 CLEDYTVVHNTE
+472 
-484 MTSGAIVKSALKNP
+484 GAIVKSALKNS

-516 WDKVIKASEDTG
+516 WDNVIKASEAVG
-528 LQIEKSSKN
+528 LQIDKSSKN

-562 LRGESKVSLVIID
+562 LRGESKVSLVVID

-618 EKLWSKDKTWR
+618 EKLWSNDKTWR

-635 ENNPHIPNFE
+635 ENNPHVPDFE

-657 TKEAPFIQRE
+657 TKDAPFIQRE

-679 MVFKNYQTYTELP
+679 MVFKNYQSYTELP
-692 ASFTA
+692 TSFTA

-723 GEAYIIEEKKFNKA
+723 GEAYVIEEKKFNKA
-737 TVTEIITEVKK
+737 TVSEIIAEVKR

-830 EDDDSILPEI
+830 EDDSILPEI

>member
-1 MSSESNLT
+1 MNSESNLT

-14 GQKKSPEEIKKR
+14 GHKKSPEEIKKR

-45 QDLLNGDSA
+45 QDLLNGDNA

-69 QALKDPNGRPATTIA
+69 QALKDPNGRPATTVA

-146 CFGKG
+146 
-151 TKIRLFDGT
+151 
-160 IKNVEDIRV
+160 
-169 GDIVLDYNGNP
+169 
-180 TEVSSTTS
+180 S
-188 GTDKMYLVKDT
+188 
-199 SLSNNMEFVCN
+199 
-210 EPHIL
+210 
-215 TIKCSRNDQTR
+215 
-226 KHNSPYKKGEIYDI
+226 
-240 PLVDFLKL
+240 
-248 PKYEQKRFSLF
+248 
-259 RASIEYEEKEHLIDP
+259 
-274 YLLGLWLGD
+274 
-283 GNKECPRITVCGDEK
+283 
-298 DLCNYLSNNYNC
+298 
-310 SISLSNGKSLN
+310 
-321 VYGYYIKGI
+321 
-330 KQFFKELNLLYNK
+330 FFC
-343 HIPFEYLHDS
+343 
-353 KRNRLKLLAGL
+353 A
-364 IDSDGYKP
+364 
-372 KRKNMLEFCNT
+372 
-383 NKTLIDNVIE
+383 
-393 LCNSLGFKT
+393 
-402 SVRTKIP
+402 
-409 TMYGKK
+409 
-415 CSRCWTITI
+415 
-424 KGKLS
+424 
-429 NIPNVVKRKHCED
+429 
-442 SKQDTCNNFTINYL
+442 
-456 GINTY
+456 
-461 YGFTLKGNKRF
+461 
-472 CLEDYTVVHNTE
+472 
-484 MTSGAIVKSALKNP
+484 GAIVKSALKNP

-516 WDKVIKASEDTG
+516 WDNVIKASEAVG
-528 LQIEKSSKN
+528 LQIDKSSKN

-562 LRGESKVSLVIID
+562 LRGESKVSLVVID

-618 EKLWSKDKTWR
+618 EKLWNNDKTWR

-635 ENNPHIPNFE
+635 ENNPHVPDFE

-657 TKEAPFIQRE
+657 TKDAPFIQRE

-679 MVFKNYQTYTELP
+679 MVFKNYQSYTELP
-692 ASFTA
+692 TSFTA

-723 GEAYIIEEKKFNKA
+723 GEAYVIEEKKFNKA
-737 TVTEIITEVKK
+737 TVSEIIAEVKR

-830 EDDDSILPEI
+830 EDDSILPEI

>member
-1 MSSESNLT
+1 MNSENNLT

-69 QALKDPNGRPATTIA
+69 QALKDPNGRPATTVA

-146 CFGKG
+146 S
-151 TKIRLFDGT
+151 
-160 IKNVEDIRV
+160 
-169 GDIVLDYNGNP
+169 Y
-180 TEVSSTTS
+180 
-188 GTDKMYLVKDT
+188 
-199 SLSNNMEFVCN
+199 
-210 EPHIL
+210 
-215 TIKCSRNDQTR
+215 
-226 KHNSPYKKGEIYDI
+226 
-240 PLVDFLKL
+240 
-248 PKYEQKRFSLF
+248 
-259 RASIEYEEKEHLIDP
+259 
-274 YLLGLWLGD
+274 
-283 GNKECPRITVCGDEK
+283 
-298 DLCNYLSNNYNC
+298 
-310 SISLSNGKSLN
+310 
-321 VYGYYIKGI
+321 
-330 KQFFKELNLLYNK
+330 
-343 HIPFEYLHDS
+343 
-353 KRNRLKLLAGL
+353 
-364 IDSDGYKP
+364 
-372 KRKNMLEFCNT
+372 FCA
-383 NKTLIDNVIE
+383 
-393 LCNSLGFKT
+393 
-402 SVRTKIP
+402 
-409 TMYGKK
+409 
-415 CSRCWTITI
+415 
-424 KGKLS
+424 
-429 NIPNVVKRKHCED
+429 
-442 SKQDTCNNFTINYL
+442 
-456 GINTY
+456 
-461 YGFTLKGNKRF
+461 
-472 CLEDYTVVHNTE
+472 
-484 MTSGAIVKSALKNP
+484 GAIVKSALKNP

-516 WDKVIKASEDTG
+516 WDNVIKASEAVG
-528 LQIEKSSKN
+528 LQIDKSSKN

-562 LRGESKVSLVIID
+562 LRGESKVSLVVID

-618 EKLWSKDKTWR
+618 EKLWSNDKTWR

-635 ENNPHIPNFE
+635 ENNPHVPDFE

-657 TKEAPFIQRE
+657 TKDAPFIQRE

-679 MVFKNYQTYTELP
+679 MVFKNYQSYTELP
-692 ASFTA
+692 TSFTA

-723 GEAYIIEEKKFNKA
+723 GEAYVIEEKKFNKA
-737 TVTEIITEVKK
+737 TVSEIITEVKR

>member
-45 QDLLNGDSA
+45 QDLLNGDNA

-69 QALKDPNGRPATTIA
+69 QALKDPNGRPATTVA

-146 CFGKG
+146 S
-151 TKIRLFDGT
+151 
-160 IKNVEDIRV
+160 
-169 GDIVLDYNGNP
+169 Y
-180 TEVSSTTS
+180 
-188 GTDKMYLVKDT
+188 
-199 SLSNNMEFVCN
+199 
-210 EPHIL
+210 
-215 TIKCSRNDQTR
+215 
-226 KHNSPYKKGEIYDI
+226 
-240 PLVDFLKL
+240 
-248 PKYEQKRFSLF
+248 
-259 RASIEYEEKEHLIDP
+259 
-274 YLLGLWLGD
+274 
-283 GNKECPRITVCGDEK
+283 
-298 DLCNYLSNNYNC
+298 
-310 SISLSNGKSLN
+310 
-321 VYGYYIKGI
+321 
-330 KQFFKELNLLYNK
+330 
-343 HIPFEYLHDS
+343 
-353 KRNRLKLLAGL
+353 
-364 IDSDGYKP
+364 
-372 KRKNMLEFCNT
+372 FCA
-383 NKTLIDNVIE
+383 
-393 LCNSLGFKT
+393 
-402 SVRTKIP
+402 
-409 TMYGKK
+409 
-415 CSRCWTITI
+415 
-424 KGKLS
+424 
-429 NIPNVVKRKHCED
+429 
-442 SKQDTCNNFTINYL
+442 
-456 GINTY
+456 
-461 YGFTLKGNKRF
+461 
-472 CLEDYTVVHNTE
+472 
-484 MTSGAIVKSALKNP
+484 GAIVKSALKNP

-516 WDKVIKASEDTG
+516 WDNVIKASEAVG
-528 LQIEKSSKN
+528 LQIDKSSKN

-562 LRGESKVSLVIID
+562 LRGESKVSLVVID

-596 DLGDKAT
+596 DLGNKAT

-618 EKLWSKDKTWR
+618 EKLWSNDKTWR

-635 ENNPHIPNFE
+635 ENNPHVPDFE

-657 TKEAPFIQRE
+657 TKDAPFIQRE

-679 MVFKNYQTYTELP
+679 MVFKNYQSYTELP
-692 ASFTA
+692 TSFTA

-723 GEAYIIEEKKFNKA
+723 GEAYVIEEKKFNKA
-737 TVTEIITEVKK
+737 TVSEIITEVKR

>member
-146 CFGKG
+146 S
-151 TKIRLFDGT
+151 
-160 IKNVEDIRV
+160 
-169 GDIVLDYNGNP
+169 Y
-180 TEVSSTTS
+180 
-188 GTDKMYLVKDT
+188 
-199 SLSNNMEFVCN
+199 
-210 EPHIL
+210 
-215 TIKCSRNDQTR
+215 
-226 KHNSPYKKGEIYDI
+226 
-240 PLVDFLKL
+240 
-248 PKYEQKRFSLF
+248 
-259 RASIEYEEKEHLIDP
+259 
-274 YLLGLWLGD
+274 
-283 GNKECPRITVCGDEK
+283 
-298 DLCNYLSNNYNC
+298 
-310 SISLSNGKSLN
+310 
-321 VYGYYIKGI
+321 
-330 KQFFKELNLLYNK
+330 
-343 HIPFEYLHDS
+343 
-353 KRNRLKLLAGL
+353 
-364 IDSDGYKP
+364 
-372 KRKNMLEFCNT
+372 FCA
-383 NKTLIDNVIE
+383 
-393 LCNSLGFKT
+393 
-402 SVRTKIP
+402 
-409 TMYGKK
+409 
-415 CSRCWTITI
+415 
-424 KGKLS
+424 
-429 NIPNVVKRKHCED
+429 
-442 SKQDTCNNFTINYL
+442 
-456 GINTY
+456 
-461 YGFTLKGNKRF
+461 
-472 CLEDYTVVHNTE
+472 
-484 MTSGAIVKSALKNP
+484 GAIVKSALKNP

-516 WDKVIKASEDTG
+516 WDNVIKASEEVG
-528 LQIEKSSKN
+528 LQIDKSSKN

-562 LRGESKVSLVIID
+562 LRGESKVSLVVID

-618 EKLWSKDKTWR
+618 EKLWNNDKTWR

-635 ENNPHIPNFE
+635 ENNPHIPDFE
-645 KFIEEVCKAKGL
+645 KFIEEVCEAKGL
-657 TKEAPFIQRE
+657 TKDAPFIQRE

-692 ASFTA
+692 TSFTA

-723 GEAYIIEEKKFNKA
+723 GEAYVIEEKKFNKA
-737 TVTEIITEVKK
+737 TVSEIITEVKR
-748 SYEAA
+748 SYETA

>member
-146 CFGKG
+146 SYFC
-151 TKIRLFDGT
+151 
-160 IKNVEDIRV
+160 
-169 GDIVLDYNGNP
+169 
-180 TEVSSTTS
+180 
-188 GTDKMYLVKDT
+188 
-199 SLSNNMEFVCN
+199 
-210 EPHIL
+210 
-215 TIKCSRNDQTR
+215 
-226 KHNSPYKKGEIYDI
+226 
-240 PLVDFLKL
+240 
-248 PKYEQKRFSLF
+248 
-259 RASIEYEEKEHLIDP
+259 
-274 YLLGLWLGD
+274 
-283 GNKECPRITVCGDEK
+283 
-298 DLCNYLSNNYNC
+298 
-310 SISLSNGKSLN
+310 
-321 VYGYYIKGI
+321 
-330 KQFFKELNLLYNK
+330 
-343 HIPFEYLHDS
+343 
-353 KRNRLKLLAGL
+353 AGA
-364 IDSDGYKP
+364 
-372 KRKNMLEFCNT
+372 
-383 NKTLIDNVIE
+383 V
-393 LCNSLGFKT
+393 
-402 SVRTKIP
+402 
-409 TMYGKK
+409 
-415 CSRCWTITI
+415 
-424 KGKLS
+424 
-429 NIPNVVKRKHCED
+429 
-442 SKQDTCNNFTINYL
+442 
-456 GINTY
+456 
-461 YGFTLKGNKRF
+461 
-472 CLEDYTVVHNTE
+472 
-484 MTSGAIVKSALKNP
+484 VKSALKNP

-516 WDKVIKASEDTG
+516 WDNVIKASEAVG
-528 LQIEKSSKN
+528 LQIDKSSKN

-618 EKLWSKDKTWR
+618 EKLWSNDKTWR

-635 ENNPHIPNFE
+635 ENNPHIPDFE

-657 TKEAPFIQRE
+657 TKDAPFIQRE

-692 ASFTA
+692 TSFTA

-723 GEAYIIEEKKFNKA
+723 GEAYVIEEKKFNKA
-737 TVTEIITEVKK
+737 TVSEIITEVKR

>member
-45 QDLLNGDSA
+45 QDLLNGDNA

-69 QALKDPNGRPATTIA
+69 QALKDPNGRPATTVA

-146 CFGKG
+146 S
-151 TKIRLFDGT
+151 
-160 IKNVEDIRV
+160 
-169 GDIVLDYNGNP
+169 Y
-180 TEVSSTTS
+180 
-188 GTDKMYLVKDT
+188 
-199 SLSNNMEFVCN
+199 
-210 EPHIL
+210 
-215 TIKCSRNDQTR
+215 
-226 KHNSPYKKGEIYDI
+226 
-240 PLVDFLKL
+240 
-248 PKYEQKRFSLF
+248 
-259 RASIEYEEKEHLIDP
+259 
-274 YLLGLWLGD
+274 
-283 GNKECPRITVCGDEK
+283 
-298 DLCNYLSNNYNC
+298 
-310 SISLSNGKSLN
+310 
-321 VYGYYIKGI
+321 
-330 KQFFKELNLLYNK
+330 
-343 HIPFEYLHDS
+343 
-353 KRNRLKLLAGL
+353 
-364 IDSDGYKP
+364 
-372 KRKNMLEFCNT
+372 FCA
-383 NKTLIDNVIE
+383 
-393 LCNSLGFKT
+393 
-402 SVRTKIP
+402 
-409 TMYGKK
+409 
-415 CSRCWTITI
+415 
-424 KGKLS
+424 
-429 NIPNVVKRKHCED
+429 
-442 SKQDTCNNFTINYL
+442 
-456 GINTY
+456 
-461 YGFTLKGNKRF
+461 
-472 CLEDYTVVHNTE
+472 
-484 MTSGAIVKSALKNP
+484 GAIVKSALKNP

-516 WDKVIKASEDTG
+516 WDNVIKASEAVG
-528 LQIEKSSKN
+528 LQIDKSSKN

-618 EKLWSKDKTWR
+618 EKLWCNDKTWR

-645 KFIEEVCKAKGL
+645 KFIEEVCEAKGL
-657 TKEAPFIQRE
+657 TKDAPFIQRE

-692 ASFTA
+692 TSFTA

-723 GEAYIIEEKKFNKA
+723 GEAYVIEEKKFNKA
-737 TVTEIITEVKK
+737 TVSEIITEVKR

>member
-89 PDILTA
+89 PDVLTA

-146 CFGKG
+146 S
-151 TKIRLFDGT
+151 
-160 IKNVEDIRV
+160 
-169 GDIVLDYNGNP
+169 Y
-180 TEVSSTTS
+180 
-188 GTDKMYLVKDT
+188 
-199 SLSNNMEFVCN
+199 
-210 EPHIL
+210 
-215 TIKCSRNDQTR
+215 
-226 KHNSPYKKGEIYDI
+226 
-240 PLVDFLKL
+240 
-248 PKYEQKRFSLF
+248 
-259 RASIEYEEKEHLIDP
+259 
-274 YLLGLWLGD
+274 
-283 GNKECPRITVCGDEK
+283 
-298 DLCNYLSNNYNC
+298 
-310 SISLSNGKSLN
+310 
-321 VYGYYIKGI
+321 
-330 KQFFKELNLLYNK
+330 
-343 HIPFEYLHDS
+343 
-353 KRNRLKLLAGL
+353 
-364 IDSDGYKP
+364 
-372 KRKNMLEFCNT
+372 FCA
-383 NKTLIDNVIE
+383 
-393 LCNSLGFKT
+393 
-402 SVRTKIP
+402 
-409 TMYGKK
+409 
-415 CSRCWTITI
+415 
-424 KGKLS
+424 
-429 NIPNVVKRKHCED
+429 
-442 SKQDTCNNFTINYL
+442 
-456 GINTY
+456 
-461 YGFTLKGNKRF
+461 
-472 CLEDYTVVHNTE
+472 
-484 MTSGAIVKSALKNP
+484 GAIVKSALKNP

-516 WDKVIKASEDTG
+516 WDNVIKASEEVG
-528 LQIEKSSKN
+528 LQIDKSSKN

-562 LRGESKVSLVIID
+562 LRGESKVSLVVID

-618 EKLWSKDKTWR
+618 EKLWSNDKTWR

-635 ENNPHIPNFE
+635 ENNPHIPDFE
-645 KFIEEVCKAKGL
+645 KFIEEVCEAKGL
-657 TKEAPFIQRE
+657 TKDAPFIQRE

-692 ASFTA
+692 TSFTA

-723 GEAYIIEEKKFNKA
+723 GEAYVIEEKKFNKA
-737 TVTEIITEVKK
+737 TVSEIITEVKK
-748 SYEAA
+748 SYETA

>member
-1 MSSESNLT
+1 MNSESNLT

-14 GQKKSPEEIKKR
+14 GHKKSPEEIKKR

-69 QALKDPNGRPATTIA
+69 QALKDPNGRPATTVA

-89 PDILTA
+89 PDVLTA

-146 CFGKG
+146 SYFC
-151 TKIRLFDGT
+151 
-160 IKNVEDIRV
+160 
-169 GDIVLDYNGNP
+169 
-180 TEVSSTTS
+180 
-188 GTDKMYLVKDT
+188 
-199 SLSNNMEFVCN
+199 
-210 EPHIL
+210 
-215 TIKCSRNDQTR
+215 
-226 KHNSPYKKGEIYDI
+226 
-240 PLVDFLKL
+240 
-248 PKYEQKRFSLF
+248 
-259 RASIEYEEKEHLIDP
+259 
-274 YLLGLWLGD
+274 
-283 GNKECPRITVCGDEK
+283 
-298 DLCNYLSNNYNC
+298 
-310 SISLSNGKSLN
+310 
-321 VYGYYIKGI
+321 
-330 KQFFKELNLLYNK
+330 
-343 HIPFEYLHDS
+343 
-353 KRNRLKLLAGL
+353 AGA
-364 IDSDGYKP
+364 
-372 KRKNMLEFCNT
+372 
-383 NKTLIDNVIE
+383 V
-393 LCNSLGFKT
+393 
-402 SVRTKIP
+402 
-409 TMYGKK
+409 
-415 CSRCWTITI
+415 
-424 KGKLS
+424 
-429 NIPNVVKRKHCED
+429 
-442 SKQDTCNNFTINYL
+442 
-456 GINTY
+456 
-461 YGFTLKGNKRF
+461 
-472 CLEDYTVVHNTE
+472 
-484 MTSGAIVKSALKNP
+484 VKSALKNP

-516 WDKVIKASEDTG
+516 WDNVIKASEAVG
-528 LQIEKSSKN
+528 LQIDKSSKN

-618 EKLWSKDKTWR
+618 EKLWSNDKTWR

-635 ENNPHIPNFE
+635 ENNPHIPDFE
-645 KFIEEVCKAKGL
+645 KFIEEVCEAKGL

-692 ASFTA
+692 TSFTA

-723 GEAYIIEEKKFNKA
+723 GEAYVIEEKKFNKA
-737 TVTEIITEVKK
+737 TVSEIITEVKR

>member
-146 CFGKG
+146 S
-151 TKIRLFDGT
+151 
-160 IKNVEDIRV
+160 
-169 GDIVLDYNGNP
+169 Y
-180 TEVSSTTS
+180 
-188 GTDKMYLVKDT
+188 
-199 SLSNNMEFVCN
+199 
-210 EPHIL
+210 
-215 TIKCSRNDQTR
+215 
-226 KHNSPYKKGEIYDI
+226 
-240 PLVDFLKL
+240 
-248 PKYEQKRFSLF
+248 
-259 RASIEYEEKEHLIDP
+259 
-274 YLLGLWLGD
+274 
-283 GNKECPRITVCGDEK
+283 
-298 DLCNYLSNNYNC
+298 
-310 SISLSNGKSLN
+310 
-321 VYGYYIKGI
+321 
-330 KQFFKELNLLYNK
+330 
-343 HIPFEYLHDS
+343 
-353 KRNRLKLLAGL
+353 
-364 IDSDGYKP
+364 
-372 KRKNMLEFCNT
+372 FCA
-383 NKTLIDNVIE
+383 
-393 LCNSLGFKT
+393 
-402 SVRTKIP
+402 
-409 TMYGKK
+409 
-415 CSRCWTITI
+415 
-424 KGKLS
+424 
-429 NIPNVVKRKHCED
+429 
-442 SKQDTCNNFTINYL
+442 
-456 GINTY
+456 
-461 YGFTLKGNKRF
+461 
-472 CLEDYTVVHNTE
+472 
-484 MTSGAIVKSALKNP
+484 GAIVKSALKNP

-516 WDKVIKASEDTG
+516 WDNVIKASEYTG
-528 LQIEKSSKN
+528 LQIDKSSKN

-618 EKLWSKDKTWR
+618 EKLWSNDKTWR

-645 KFIEEVCKAKGL
+645 YFIEELCKAKGL
-657 TKEAPFIQRE
+657 TKDAPFIQRE

-692 ASFTA
+692 TSFTA

-723 GEAYIIEEKKFNKA
+723 GEAYVIEEKKFNKA
-737 TVTEIITEVKK
+737 TVSDIITEVKR

>member
-146 CFGKG
+146 S
-151 TKIRLFDGT
+151 
-160 IKNVEDIRV
+160 
-169 GDIVLDYNGNP
+169 Y
-180 TEVSSTTS
+180 
-188 GTDKMYLVKDT
+188 
-199 SLSNNMEFVCN
+199 
-210 EPHIL
+210 
-215 TIKCSRNDQTR
+215 
-226 KHNSPYKKGEIYDI
+226 
-240 PLVDFLKL
+240 
-248 PKYEQKRFSLF
+248 
-259 RASIEYEEKEHLIDP
+259 
-274 YLLGLWLGD
+274 
-283 GNKECPRITVCGDEK
+283 
-298 DLCNYLSNNYNC
+298 
-310 SISLSNGKSLN
+310 
-321 VYGYYIKGI
+321 
-330 KQFFKELNLLYNK
+330 
-343 HIPFEYLHDS
+343 
-353 KRNRLKLLAGL
+353 
-364 IDSDGYKP
+364 
-372 KRKNMLEFCNT
+372 FCA
-383 NKTLIDNVIE
+383 
-393 LCNSLGFKT
+393 
-402 SVRTKIP
+402 
-409 TMYGKK
+409 
-415 CSRCWTITI
+415 
-424 KGKLS
+424 
-429 NIPNVVKRKHCED
+429 
-442 SKQDTCNNFTINYL
+442 
-456 GINTY
+456 
-461 YGFTLKGNKRF
+461 
-472 CLEDYTVVHNTE
+472 
-484 MTSGAIVKSALKNP
+484 GAIVKSALKNP

-516 WDKVIKASEDTG
+516 WDNVIKASEETG
-528 LQIEKSSKN
+528 LQIDKSSKN

-562 LRGESKVSLVIID
+562 LRGESKVSLVVID

-618 EKLWSKDKTWR
+618 EKLWSNDKTWR

-635 ENNPHIPNFE
+635 ENNPHIPDFE
-645 KFIEEVCKAKGL
+645 KFIEEVCEAKGL
-657 TKEAPFIQRE
+657 TKDAPFIQRE

-692 ASFTA
+692 TSFTA

-723 GEAYIIEEKKFNKA
+723 GEAYVIEEKKFNKA
-737 TVTEIITEVKK
+737 TVSEIITEVKR

-858 TIAFDMG
+858 SIAFDMG

>member
-146 CFGKG
+146 
-151 TKIRLFDGT
+151 
-160 IKNVEDIRV
+160 
-169 GDIVLDYNGNP
+169 
-180 TEVSSTTS
+180 S
-188 GTDKMYLVKDT
+188 
-199 SLSNNMEFVCN
+199 
-210 EPHIL
+210 
-215 TIKCSRNDQTR
+215 
-226 KHNSPYKKGEIYDI
+226 
-240 PLVDFLKL
+240 
-248 PKYEQKRFSLF
+248 
-259 RASIEYEEKEHLIDP
+259 
-274 YLLGLWLGD
+274 
-283 GNKECPRITVCGDEK
+283 
-298 DLCNYLSNNYNC
+298 
-310 SISLSNGKSLN
+310 
-321 VYGYYIKGI
+321 
-330 KQFFKELNLLYNK
+330 FFC
-343 HIPFEYLHDS
+343 
-353 KRNRLKLLAGL
+353 AGA
-364 IDSDGYKP
+364 
-372 KRKNMLEFCNT
+372 
-383 NKTLIDNVIE
+383 V
-393 LCNSLGFKT
+393 
-402 SVRTKIP
+402 
-409 TMYGKK
+409 
-415 CSRCWTITI
+415 
-424 KGKLS
+424 
-429 NIPNVVKRKHCED
+429 
-442 SKQDTCNNFTINYL
+442 
-456 GINTY
+456 
-461 YGFTLKGNKRF
+461 
-472 CLEDYTVVHNTE
+472 
-484 MTSGAIVKSALKNP
+484 VKSALKNP

-516 WDKVIKASEDTG
+516 WDNVIKASEAVG
-528 LQIEKSSKN
+528 LQIDKSSKN

-562 LRGESKVSLVIID
+562 LRGESKVSLVVID

-618 EKLWSKDKTWR
+618 EKLWSNDKTWR

-635 ENNPHIPNFE
+635 ENNPHIPDFE

-657 TKEAPFIQRE
+657 TKDAPFIQRE

-692 ASFTA
+692 TSFTA

-723 GEAYIIEEKKFNKA
+723 GEAYVIEEKKFNKA
-737 TVTEIITEVKK
+737 TVSEIITEVKR

>member
-89 PDILTA
+89 PDVLTA

-135 ILVCCSRRAGK
+135 MLVCCSRR
-146 CFGKG
+146 
-151 TKIRLFDGT
+151 
-160 IKNVEDIRV
+160 
-169 GDIVLDYNGNP
+169 
-180 TEVSSTTS
+180 S
-188 GTDKMYLVKDT
+188 
-199 SLSNNMEFVCN
+199 
-210 EPHIL
+210 
-215 TIKCSRNDQTR
+215 
-226 KHNSPYKKGEIYDI
+226 
-240 PLVDFLKL
+240 
-248 PKYEQKRFSLF
+248 
-259 RASIEYEEKEHLIDP
+259 
-274 YLLGLWLGD
+274 
-283 GNKECPRITVCGDEK
+283 
-298 DLCNYLSNNYNC
+298 
-310 SISLSNGKSLN
+310 GKS
-321 VYGYYIKGI
+321 
-330 KQFFKELNLLYNK
+330 FMC
-343 HIPFEYLHDS
+343 
-353 KRNRLKLLAGL
+353 A
-364 IDSDGYKP
+364 
-372 KRKNMLEFCNT
+372 
-383 NKTLIDNVIE
+383 
-393 LCNSLGFKT
+393 
-402 SVRTKIP
+402 
-409 TMYGKK
+409 
-415 CSRCWTITI
+415 
-424 KGKLS
+424 
-429 NIPNVVKRKHCED
+429 
-442 SKQDTCNNFTINYL
+442 
-456 GINTY
+456 
-461 YGFTLKGNKRF
+461 
-472 CLEDYTVVHNTE
+472 
-484 MTSGAIVKSALKNP
+484 GAIVKSALKNP

-516 WDKVIKASEDTG
+516 WENVIKASEAVG
-528 LQIEKSSKN
+528 LQIDKSSKN

-562 LRGESKVSLVIID
+562 LRGESKVSLVVID

-618 EKLWSKDKTWR
+618 EKLWSNDKTWR

-635 ENNPHIPNFE
+635 ENNPHIPDFE

-657 TKEAPFIQRE
+657 TKDAPFIQRE

-692 ASFTA
+692 TSFTA

-723 GEAYIIEEKKFNKA
+723 GEAYVIEEKKFNKA
-737 TVTEIITEVKK
+737 TVSEIITEVKR

-807 KIKVNA
+807 KIKINA
-813 NDIYLKD
+813 NDIHLKD

>member
-69 QALKDPNGRPATTIA
+69 QALKDPNGRPATTVA

-146 CFGKG
+146 
-151 TKIRLFDGT
+151 
-160 IKNVEDIRV
+160 
-169 GDIVLDYNGNP
+169 
-180 TEVSSTTS
+180 S
-188 GTDKMYLVKDT
+188 
-199 SLSNNMEFVCN
+199 
-210 EPHIL
+210 
-215 TIKCSRNDQTR
+215 
-226 KHNSPYKKGEIYDI
+226 
-240 PLVDFLKL
+240 
-248 PKYEQKRFSLF
+248 
-259 RASIEYEEKEHLIDP
+259 
-274 YLLGLWLGD
+274 
-283 GNKECPRITVCGDEK
+283 
-298 DLCNYLSNNYNC
+298 
-310 SISLSNGKSLN
+310 
-321 VYGYYIKGI
+321 
-330 KQFFKELNLLYNK
+330 FFC
-343 HIPFEYLHDS
+343 
-353 KRNRLKLLAGL
+353 A
-364 IDSDGYKP
+364 
-372 KRKNMLEFCNT
+372 
-383 NKTLIDNVIE
+383 
-393 LCNSLGFKT
+393 
-402 SVRTKIP
+402 
-409 TMYGKK
+409 
-415 CSRCWTITI
+415 
-424 KGKLS
+424 
-429 NIPNVVKRKHCED
+429 
-442 SKQDTCNNFTINYL
+442 
-456 GINTY
+456 
-461 YGFTLKGNKRF
+461 
-472 CLEDYTVVHNTE
+472 
-484 MTSGAIVKSALKNP
+484 GAIVKSALKNP

-516 WDKVIKASEDTG
+516 WDNVIKASEAVG
-528 LQIEKSSKN
+528 LQIDKSSKN

-562 LRGESKVSLVIID
+562 LRGESKVSLVVID

-618 EKLWSKDKTWR
+618 EKLWSNDKTWR

-635 ENNPHIPNFE
+635 ENNPHVPDFE

-657 TKEAPFIQRE
+657 TKDAPFIQRE

-679 MVFKNYQTYTELP
+679 MVFKNYQSYTELP
-692 ASFTA
+692 TSFTA

-723 GEAYIIEEKKFNKA
+723 GEAYVIEEKKFNKA
-737 TVTEIITEVKK
+737 TVSEIIAEVKR

-830 EDDDSILPEI
+830 EDDSILPEI

>member
-89 PDILTA
+89 PDVLTA

-146 CFGKG
+146 S
-151 TKIRLFDGT
+151 
-160 IKNVEDIRV
+160 
-169 GDIVLDYNGNP
+169 Y
-180 TEVSSTTS
+180 
-188 GTDKMYLVKDT
+188 
-199 SLSNNMEFVCN
+199 
-210 EPHIL
+210 
-215 TIKCSRNDQTR
+215 
-226 KHNSPYKKGEIYDI
+226 
-240 PLVDFLKL
+240 
-248 PKYEQKRFSLF
+248 
-259 RASIEYEEKEHLIDP
+259 
-274 YLLGLWLGD
+274 
-283 GNKECPRITVCGDEK
+283 
-298 DLCNYLSNNYNC
+298 
-310 SISLSNGKSLN
+310 
-321 VYGYYIKGI
+321 
-330 KQFFKELNLLYNK
+330 
-343 HIPFEYLHDS
+343 
-353 KRNRLKLLAGL
+353 
-364 IDSDGYKP
+364 
-372 KRKNMLEFCNT
+372 FCA
-383 NKTLIDNVIE
+383 
-393 LCNSLGFKT
+393 
-402 SVRTKIP
+402 
-409 TMYGKK
+409 
-415 CSRCWTITI
+415 
-424 KGKLS
+424 
-429 NIPNVVKRKHCED
+429 
-442 SKQDTCNNFTINYL
+442 
-456 GINTY
+456 
-461 YGFTLKGNKRF
+461 
-472 CLEDYTVVHNTE
+472 
-484 MTSGAIVKSALKNP
+484 GAIVKSALKNP

-516 WDKVIKASEDTG
+516 WDNVIKASEETG
-528 LQIEKSSKN
+528 LQIDKSSKN

-562 LRGESKVSLVIID
+562 LRGESKVSLVVID

-618 EKLWSKDKTWR
+618 EKLWSNDKTWR

-635 ENNPHIPNFE
+635 ENNPHIPDFE

-657 TKEAPFIQRE
+657 TKDAPFIQRE

-692 ASFTA
+692 TSFTA

-723 GEAYIIEEKKFNKA
+723 GEAYVIEEKKFNKA
-737 TVTEIITEVKK
+737 TVSEIITEVKR

>member
-146 CFGKG
+146 S
-151 TKIRLFDGT
+151 
-160 IKNVEDIRV
+160 
-169 GDIVLDYNGNP
+169 Y
-180 TEVSSTTS
+180 
-188 GTDKMYLVKDT
+188 
-199 SLSNNMEFVCN
+199 
-210 EPHIL
+210 
-215 TIKCSRNDQTR
+215 
-226 KHNSPYKKGEIYDI
+226 
-240 PLVDFLKL
+240 
-248 PKYEQKRFSLF
+248 
-259 RASIEYEEKEHLIDP
+259 
-274 YLLGLWLGD
+274 
-283 GNKECPRITVCGDEK
+283 
-298 DLCNYLSNNYNC
+298 
-310 SISLSNGKSLN
+310 
-321 VYGYYIKGI
+321 
-330 KQFFKELNLLYNK
+330 
-343 HIPFEYLHDS
+343 
-353 KRNRLKLLAGL
+353 
-364 IDSDGYKP
+364 
-372 KRKNMLEFCNT
+372 FCA
-383 NKTLIDNVIE
+383 
-393 LCNSLGFKT
+393 
-402 SVRTKIP
+402 
-409 TMYGKK
+409 
-415 CSRCWTITI
+415 
-424 KGKLS
+424 
-429 NIPNVVKRKHCED
+429 
-442 SKQDTCNNFTINYL
+442 
-456 GINTY
+456 
-461 YGFTLKGNKRF
+461 
-472 CLEDYTVVHNTE
+472 
-484 MTSGAIVKSALKNP
+484 GAIVKSALKNP

-516 WDKVIKASEDTG
+516 WDNVIKASEYTG
-528 LQIEKSSKN
+528 LQIYKSSKN

-562 LRGESKVSLVIID
+562 LRGESKVSLVVID

-618 EKLWSKDKTWR
+618 EKLWSNDKTWR

-657 TKEAPFIQRE
+657 TKDAPFIQRE

-692 ASFTA
+692 TSFTA

-723 GEAYIIEEKKFNKA
+723 GEAYVIEEKKFNKA
-737 TVTEIITEVKK
+737 TLSDIITEVKR

-767 TNEQSITYELYAN
+767 TNEQSITYELYSN

>member
-146 CFGKG
+146 SYFC
-151 TKIRLFDGT
+151 
-160 IKNVEDIRV
+160 
-169 GDIVLDYNGNP
+169 
-180 TEVSSTTS
+180 
-188 GTDKMYLVKDT
+188 
-199 SLSNNMEFVCN
+199 
-210 EPHIL
+210 
-215 TIKCSRNDQTR
+215 
-226 KHNSPYKKGEIYDI
+226 
-240 PLVDFLKL
+240 
-248 PKYEQKRFSLF
+248 
-259 RASIEYEEKEHLIDP
+259 
-274 YLLGLWLGD
+274 
-283 GNKECPRITVCGDEK
+283 
-298 DLCNYLSNNYNC
+298 
-310 SISLSNGKSLN
+310 
-321 VYGYYIKGI
+321 
-330 KQFFKELNLLYNK
+330 
-343 HIPFEYLHDS
+343 
-353 KRNRLKLLAGL
+353 AG
-364 IDSDGYKP
+364 
-372 KRKNMLEFCNT
+372 
-383 NKTLIDNVIE
+383 V
-393 LCNSLGFKT
+393 
-402 SVRTKIP
+402 
-409 TMYGKK
+409 
-415 CSRCWTITI
+415 
-424 KGKLS
+424 
-429 NIPNVVKRKHCED
+429 
-442 SKQDTCNNFTINYL
+442 
-456 GINTY
+456 
-461 YGFTLKGNKRF
+461 
-472 CLEDYTVVHNTE
+472 
-484 MTSGAIVKSALKNP
+484 IVKSALKNP

-516 WDKVIKASEDTG
+516 WDNVIKASEYTG
-528 LQIEKSSKN
+528 LQIDKSSKN

-562 LRGESKVSLVIID
+562 LRGESKVSLVVID

-618 EKLWSKDKTWR
+618 EKLWSNDKTWR

-657 TKEAPFIQRE
+657 TKDAPFIQRE

-692 ASFTA
+692 TSFTA

-723 GEAYIIEEKKFNKA
+723 GEAYVIEEKKFNKA
-737 TVTEIITEVKK
+737 TVSEIITEVKR

-840 DDDIFH
+840 DDDIVH